1 MAVDI
6 ETMRKVDLVRKLLL
20 RVGTAATAATASL
33 VLFGAGTAGAVN
45 EYEGQTYGDA
55 ASAISGSGAKPIIA
69 TRVGEYLPLAQ
80 CLVTG
85 SRNTGFLN
93 SSGQA
98 GGSSVLLDINCGY
111 PFAYNGHPGFS
122 RQSQEGGAAYQ
133 QALEAAQQQQ
143 QQQEEAAAAAAADG
157 SGGSSGGSS
166 SGG

>member
-1 MAVDI
+1 MSALLRPLARDGIVGGVVI
-6 ETMRKVDLVRKLLL
+6 KLLA
-20 RVGTAATAATASL
+20 RGGAATLGAAAL
-33 VLFGAGTAGAVN
+33 LALFGSGSAGAVN

-55 ASAISGSGAKPIIA
+55 ASSISGSGARPVIA

-85 SRNTGFLN
+85 SRSTGFLN

-98 GGSSVLLDINCGY
+98 GGSTVLLDINCGY
-111 PFAYNGHPGFS
+111 PFAYNGKPGFS

-143 QQQEEAAAAAAADG
+143 QQQEEAAAAAAGGSAA
-157 SGGSSGGSS
+157 SGG
-166 SGG
+166 

>member
-1 MAVDI
+1 M
-6 ETMRKVDLVRKLLL
+6 RKLLA
-20 RVGTAATAATASL
+20 RGAAATAGATALL
-33 VLFGAGTAGAVN
+33 VLFGSGSAGAVN

-55 ASAISGSGAKPIIA
+55 AAAISGSGARPVIA
-69 TRVGEYLPLAQ
+69 TRVGEYLPLSQ

-98 GGSSVLLDINCGY
+98 GGSSVLLDLNCGY

-133 QALEAAQQQQ
+133 QALEAAQEQQK
-143 QQQEEAAAAAAADG
+143 QQEEAAAAAAGGDG
-157 SGGSSGGSS
+157 SGGGSGG
-166 SGG
+166 

>member
-1 MAVDI
+1 MVN
-6 ETMRKVDLVRKLLL
+6 KLLF
-20 RVGTAATAATASL
+20 RGGTTTVGAAALL
-33 VLFGAGTAGAVN
+33 VLFGSGSAGAIN

-55 ASAISGSGAKPIIA
+55 ASSISGSGAQPVIA

-85 SRNTGFLN
+85 SRSTNFSN

-98 GGSSVLLDINCGY
+98 RGSSVLLDINCGY

-143 QQQEEAAAAAAADG
+143 QQQEEAAAAAAAE
-157 SGGSSGGSS
+157 GGGASSGG
-166 SGG
+166 